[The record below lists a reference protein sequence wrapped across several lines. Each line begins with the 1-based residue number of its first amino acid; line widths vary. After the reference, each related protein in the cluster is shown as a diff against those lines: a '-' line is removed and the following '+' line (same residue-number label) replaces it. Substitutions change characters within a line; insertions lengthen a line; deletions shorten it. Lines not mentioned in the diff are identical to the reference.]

1 MKIIDFHTH
10 AFPDSLAEIAMP
22 RLEGEGN
29 VKACLDGKL
38 SSLIGS
44 MDRAE
49 IAKSV
54 VSSIATKPSQFQS
67 ILDWSRSIVS
77 ERIIP
82 FPSIHPY
89 DPEVLERVD
98 IIAKEGFKGIKM
110 HPYYQDFVLDDEK
123 LYSLY
128 ERISDRALILLAH
141 TGFDIA
147 FERKRIADPERVLRI
162 AERFPDLK
170 LVTSHF
176 GAWEDWEQVERMLV
190 GRPIYMDISYS
201 FEYMDPEA
209 ARRILT
215 SHPQGFL
222 LFGTDSPWGDQRE
235 TLGLLRD
242 MNLEAQR
249 LSAILQSNAERLL
262 KLS

>member
-10 AFPDSLAEIAMP
+10 AFPDSLAEVAMP

-38 SSLIGS
+38 SSLLGS

-49 IAKSV
+49 ISKSV

-67 ILDWSRSIVS
+67 ILEWSLSIAS
-77 ERIIP
+77 DRIIP
-82 FPSIHPY
+82 FPSIHPN
-89 DPEVLERVD
+89 DPAALERID
-98 IIAKEGFKGIKM
+98 TIASEGFKGIKM
-110 HPYYQDFVLDDEK
+110 HPYYQDFVLDDED
-123 LYSLY
+123 LYSVY
-128 ERISDRALILLAH
+128 ERMSERGLILLAH

-147 FERKRIADPERVLRI
+147 FERKRIADPKRILRI
-162 AERFPDLK
+162 AERFPKLK

-176 GAWEDWEQVERMLV
+176 GGWEDWRQVEKVMV

-201 FEYMDPEA
+201 FEYMDHDI

-215 SHPQGFL
+215 THPQEFL
-222 LFGTDSPWGDQRE
+222 LFGTDSPWGDQQR
-235 TLGLLRD
+235 TLDLLRG
-242 MNLEAQR
+242 MGLGSQR
-249 LSAILQSNAERLL
+249 LSAILSSNAEGLL